1 VNKIG
6 KKPSHWPF
14 VPSEKQIEGLKF
26 VVEQFSIKQFE
37 RSLDVLVWFRYMSKS
52 KRKSL
57 LRRYRK
63 IAGISYDNWRRSRK

>member
-1 VNKIG
+1 MKKKIG
-6 KKPSHWPF
+6 KKPTHWPF
-14 VPSEKQIEGLKF
+14 ATPGKQIEGFKF

-37 RSLDVLVWFRYMSKS
+37 RSLDILVWFRYISKS

-63 IAGISYDNWRRSRK
+63 IAGDGVENEY